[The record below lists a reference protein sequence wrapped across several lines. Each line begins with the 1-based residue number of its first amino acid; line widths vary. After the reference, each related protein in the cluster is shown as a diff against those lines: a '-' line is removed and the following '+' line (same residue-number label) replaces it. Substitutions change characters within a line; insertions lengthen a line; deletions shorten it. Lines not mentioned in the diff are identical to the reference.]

1 MTNFY
6 ASISGMGLV
15 VGVDAGGTGSRA
27 VLATRSGT
35 VLGAGSAGPGNPSL
49 VGAAAAAA
57 IGDAVRQALGDHDPG
72 SVRAA
77 VVGLAGMSGMAAVR
91 DAFELQWKAIGLIC
105 DVPIVGDAVTAF
117 AAGSAEPAGTVLIA
131 GTGAVAA
138 VVDGLDVVRV
148 ADGLGWLLGD
158 EGSGTWI
165 GLQAVRAAV
174 RAIPQTSELAGAVW
188 RAARVDSGDALV
200 TWAGRQ
206 PPSSFAALCPAVCR
220 SGDPIA
226 TRILDE
232 AVRHLLATLSEVDDG
247 ASPVVLAGGLLTAD
261 TPVRRGVRAALGER
275 ATVAGDAA
283 RGAARLAIR
292 RS

>member
-1 MTNFY
+1 
-6 ASISGMGLV
+6 
-15 VGVDAGGTGSRA
+15 
-27 VLATRSGT
+27 VLGT
-35 VLGAGSAGPGNPSL
+35 VTAGPGNPCL

-57 IGDAVRQALGDHDPG
+57 IGDAVRQALGGHDPG

-77 VVGLAGMSGMAAVR
+77 VVGVAGLSGLAAVR
-91 DAFELQWKAIGLIC
+91 DAFELQWKAIGLTC

-117 AAGSAEPAGTVLIA
+117 AAGSTEPAGAVLIA

-174 RAIPQTSELAGAVW
+174 RTTPEESELAGAVR
-188 RAARVDSGDALV
+188 RAARVDSADALV
-200 TWAGRQ
+200 HWAGRQ
-206 PPSSFAALCPAVCR
+206 PPSSFAALCPLVCG
-220 SGDPIA
+220 SGDPVA
-226 TRILDE
+226 ARIVDA
-232 AVRHLLATLSEVDDG
+232 AVRRLLATLSEVDDG
-247 ASPVVLAGGLLTAD
+247 RSPVVLAGGLLTAD
-261 TPVRRGVRAALGER
+261 TPVRHGVRAALGGR
-275 ATVAGDAA
+275 ATVAGDPA
-283 RGAARLAIR
+283 RGALRLAVR